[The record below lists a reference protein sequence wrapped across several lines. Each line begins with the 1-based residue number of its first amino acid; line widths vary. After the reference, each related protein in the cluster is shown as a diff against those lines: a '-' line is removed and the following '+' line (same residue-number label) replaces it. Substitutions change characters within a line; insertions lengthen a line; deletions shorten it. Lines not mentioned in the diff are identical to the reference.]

1 MLSKKQLTMTNIFLL
16 KSKDINGKK
25 FLKYILKEYYGIEN
39 YNYYYDKYGKPYID
53 NYLYFNYSN
62 TSSYVVLAI
71 SLNEVGIDIELS
83 SRIFPSNLINYILN
97 SDEKYINSNYY
108 LLKKWVEKESYLK
121 YLGTGI
127 NMELSNLKIKKGIN
141 KLFYND
147 RNILLNCFSK
157 NKINHNILFF
167 TLDSNNCYIYNK
179 TIVTSIKDEK
189 DYMR

>member
-1 MLSKKQLTMTNIFLL
+1 MTNIFLL

-83 SRIFPSNLINYILN
+83 SRIFPSNLINYIFN

>member
-179 TIVTSIKDEK
+179 TIVTSIKHEK
-189 DYMR
+189 DYIR

>member
-1 MLSKKQLTMTNIFLL
+1 MTNIFLL

-179 TIVTSIKDEK
+179 TIVTSIKHEK
-189 DYMR
+189 DYIR